1 MRPTTFQVYLLPQ
14 IGERDPVA
22 VARAGQATP
31 SRVEIRNLSAT
42 TINVGLAQQ
51 DIQGPSGITSTVWQI
66 PPGEKDLFVLAE
78 GQVLFANSS
87 APSARICV
95 QVSEAYPFEAPR

>member
-1 MRPTTFQVYLLPQ
+1 VRTTTLQVYLLPQ

-22 VARAGQATP
+22 IGRAGQATP

-42 TINVGLAQQ
+42 TVNVGLAQQ
-51 DIQGPSGITSTVWQI
+51 DIQGPNGITSTIWQI
-66 PPGEKDLFVLAE
+66 PPGEKDLFILAD
-78 GQVLFANSS
+78 GQVLFANAS
-87 APSARICV
+87 APNARICV